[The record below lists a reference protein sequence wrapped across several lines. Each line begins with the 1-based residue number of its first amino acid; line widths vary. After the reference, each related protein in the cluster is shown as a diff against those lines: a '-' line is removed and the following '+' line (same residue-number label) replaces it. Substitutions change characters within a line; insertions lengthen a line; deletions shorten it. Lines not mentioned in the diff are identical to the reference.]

1 MLYLYT
7 LICIFKKKRFQIV
20 FMKRGVPYEKG
31 GFQYYLKQHETN
43 GMENNRTPSPLL
55 HVIYPKNENE

>member
-1 MLYLYT
+1 
-7 LICIFKKKRFQIV
+7 
-20 FMKRGVPYEKG
+20 MKRGVPYEKW

-55 HVIYPKNENE
+55 HVIYQKNENE